1 MFLLSNRVFD
11 KIAIDVHKQTYIRQT
26 NTDQLNEALK
36 MSFLE
41 TLKTTAD
48 ETEKMLD
55 DLLALKNFSA
65 PRIGEAMRYS
75 ALGQGKR
82 LRPFFVCE
90 SARLLGADHQNALRV
105 GAALEC
111 IHCYSLVHDDLPA
124 MDDDDLRR
132 GKPTNHI
139 AFDEATAILA
149 GDGLLTYAFE
159 IVADELTHDNPAVRA
174 KLVLELAKA
183 SGHNGMVGG
192 QMLDLE
198 AEQHTGQSLEEI
210 IKIQN
215 LKTGALFHFSL
226 ISGAILAQGTVEQ
239 FGALGTY
246 AEKVGLAF
254 QIADDVL
261 DVESSPEEL
270 GKATQKD
277 ADAGK
282 STFIDLYGLAGAK
295 QRAADLSNE
304 ACEALALF
312 GAKAEN
318 LYAAARFI
326 VERKK

>member
-1 MFLLSNRVFD
+1 
-11 KIAIDVHKQTYIRQT
+11 
-26 NTDQLNEALK
+26 

-41 TLKTTAD
+41 VLKSTAD

-55 DLLALKNFSA
+55 EQLALHNFSSL
-65 PRIGEAMRYS
+65 RIGQAMRYS

-90 SARLLGADHQNALRV
+90 SATLLGADRQNALRV

-149 GDGLLTYAFE
+149 GDGLLTIAFE
-159 IVADELTHDNPAVRA
+159 ILADAETHADAGVRA
-174 KLVLELAKA
+174 QLVLELAKA

-198 AEQHTGQSLEEI
+198 AEQQGGQGLEEI
-210 IKIQN
+210 IKIQS

-226 ISGAILAQGTVEQ
+226 TAGAILAQGTPEQ
-239 FGALGTY
+239 FGALTTY

-254 QIADDVL
+254 QIADDIL
-261 DVESSPEEL
+261 DVESSPEEI
-270 GKATQKD
+270 G
-277 ADAGK
+277 
-282 STFIDLYGLAGAK
+282 
-295 QRAADLSNE
+295 
-304 ACEALALF
+304 
-312 GAKAEN
+312 
-318 LYAAARFI
+318 
-326 VERKK
+326 

>member
-1 MFLLSNRVFD
+1 M
-11 KIAIDVHKQTYIRQT
+11 ACC
-26 NTDQLNEALK
+26 

-41 TLKTTAD
+41 TLKTSAD
-48 ETEKMLD
+48 ETENLLD
-55 DLLALKNFSA
+55 ELLALKNFTA

-75 ALGQGKR
+75 ALAQGKR

-90 SARLLGADHQNALRV
+90 SAKMLGADRQNALRV

-132 GKPTNHI
+132 GKPTSHI

-159 IVADELTHDNPAVRA
+159 IIADEATHGDPAVRA

-183 SGHNGMVGG
+183 AGHNGMVGG

-198 AEQHTGQSLEEI
+198 AEKHTGQSLEEI

-226 ISGAILAQGTVEQ
+226 VSGVILAGGTPEQ
-239 FGALGTY
+239 FAALATY
-246 AEKVGLAF
+246 AQKVGLAF

-261 DVESSPEEL
+261 DVESSPEQL

-277 ADAGK
+277 AGAGK
-282 STFIDLYGLAGAK
+282 STFIDLYGLEGAK
-295 QRAADLSNE
+295 QRAAALSDE
-304 ACEALALF
+304 ACQALAPF
-312 GAKAEN
+312 GDKAEN
-318 LYAAARFI
+318 LHAAARFI
-326 VERKK
+326 VTRKK

>member
-1 MFLLSNRVFD
+1 
-11 KIAIDVHKQTYIRQT
+11 
-26 NTDQLNEALK
+26 

-41 TLKTTAD
+41 ILKTTAD
-48 ETEKMLD
+48 ETETMLD
-55 DLLALKNFSA
+55 ELLALKGFSA
-65 PRIGEAMRYS
+65 RRLGEAMRYS

-90 SARLLGADHQNALRV
+90 SAKLLGAERQSALRV

-132 GKPTNHI
+132 GKPTSHI

-159 IVADELTHDNPAVRA
+159 IVADEKTHENPEVRSQ
-174 KLVLELAKA
+174 LVLELAKA
-183 SGHNGMVGG
+183 AGHNGMVGG

-198 AEQHTGQSLEEI
+198 AEQRGSQTLEEI
-210 IKIQN
+210 IKIQS

-226 ISGAILAQGTVEQ
+226 IAGAILAQGTPQQ
-239 FGALGTY
+239 FGALETY
-246 AEKVGLAF
+246 AEKIGLAF
-254 QIADDVL
+254 QIADDIL

-282 STFIDLYGLAGAK
+282 STFIDLYGLEGAK
-295 QRAADLSNE
+295 QRAGDLSNE
-304 ACEALALF
+304 ACQALELF
-312 GAKAEN
+312 GSKADS

-326 VERKK
+326 VERKN